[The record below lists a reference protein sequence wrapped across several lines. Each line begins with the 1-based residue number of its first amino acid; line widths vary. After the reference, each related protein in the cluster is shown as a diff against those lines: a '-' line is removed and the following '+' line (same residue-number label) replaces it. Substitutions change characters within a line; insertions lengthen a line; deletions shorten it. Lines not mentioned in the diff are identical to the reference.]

1 MKFSND
7 LRIFIYKILQ
17 KFIYAIRIRSKILFS
32 AFFLGLFINSY
43 SIYGDYTSIAPNG
56 TTKHLWSAMILILP
70 LLISFLLILLGFI
83 GFVLGRRK
91 NFLTLF
97 LVSTLY
103 FFSFVICVKIGGSI
117 RMKGFSKL
125 AERSETLV
133 NAIKYYDEKYGKP
146 PEKLSNLVP
155 EFIPEV
161 PTTGIGAYPKYEYY
175 AGETARDYYDNNPW
189 ALVVFTPPG
198 GIGFDQFMYLPMQNY
213 PEKGYGGVL
222 KRVGDWAYVFE

>member
-43 SIYGDYTSIAPNG
+43 SIYGDYTSISPNG

-103 FFSFVICVKIGGSI
+103 FFSFVICVKIGGS
-117 RMKGFSKL
+117 
-125 AERSETLV
+125 V
-133 NAIKYYDEKYGKP
+133 
-146 PEKLSNLVP
+146 
-155 EFIPEV
+155 
-161 PTTGIGAYPKYEYY
+161 
-175 AGETARDYYDNNPW
+175 
-189 ALVVFTPPG
+189 
-198 GIGFDQFMYLPMQNY
+198 
-213 PEKGYGGVL
+213 
-222 KRVGDWAYVFE
+222 